1 MIEPLEQPEPLHE
14 REPPRVRLANLPTRG
29 HWLRYGQADR
39 ARRDVELP
47 RIWLKRDDQTGSELM
62 GNKVRKLE
70 YLMAEAVAQDATHVI
85 TCGGEQSNH
94 ARATAFAAA
103 QLGLKSIL
111 ILRTDDPE
119 NPPAATGNILLD
131 RLVGAELQWISR
143 AAWRDRTQLLG
154 EAAARVRRGGDRP
167 YVVPEGGSNAL
178 GSWGY
183 IRAMYELADDLA
195 DIASPDRPVTVVYAC
210 GSGGTAAGL
219 ILGAKLLGLAE
230 RGIRL
235 AAINV
240 CDDRAYFVDAIG
252 RICAEAEARWQLG
265 AHVTEADIEIVD
277 GHVGRGYAKSRPE
290 ELATIRDVCR
300 SDGVVLD
307 PVYTGKAFHG
317 MVTELAADPGRFG
330 AAIAFLHTGGLFGLF
345 APSDIAAVL

>member
-1 MIEPLEQPEPLHE
+1 MAHLIEALHD
-14 REPPRVRLANLPTRG
+14 REPPRIRLANQPTRG
-29 HWLRYGQADR
+29 HWLRYGQTDR
-39 ARRDVELP
+39 P
-47 RIWLKRDDQTGSELM
+47 RNGNDRFKIWMKRDDQTGSELS

-70 YLMAEAVAQDATHVI
+70 YLMAEALAQDATHVI

-94 ARATAFAAA
+94 ARATALAAA

-143 AAWRDRTQLLG
+143 PAWRDRTQLLA
-154 EAAARVRRGGDRP
+154 EAAERVRRAGDRP
-167 YVVPEGGSNAL
+167 YVIPEGGSSAL

-183 IRAMYELADDLA
+183 LRAMHELADDLCGVA
-195 DIASPDRPVTVVYAC
+195 TPDHPVTVVYAC
-210 GSGGTAAGL
+210 GSGGTGAGL
-219 ILGAKLLGLAE
+219 ILGAKLLGLDK
-230 RGIRL
+230 RGIRV
-235 AAINV
+235 AGVNV
-240 CDDRAYFVDAIG
+240 CDDRAYFVDQIS
-252 RICAEAEARWQLG
+252 RICAEVEARWQLDV
-265 AHVTEADIEIVD
+265 HVTEADIDIVD

-300 SDGVVLD
+300 ADGIVLD

-317 MVTELAADPGRFG
+317 VVSELAADPRRFG
-330 AAIAFLHTGGLFGLF
+330 AAVAFIHTGGIYGLF
-345 APSDIAAVL
+345 APSDIASVL

>member
-1 MIEPLEQPEPLHE
+1 MTDTLEPLHE

-29 HWLRYGQADR
+29 HWLRYGQTDR
-39 ARRDVELP
+39 P
-47 RIWLKRDDQTGSELM
+47 RGETERFRVWVKRDDQTGSELM

-70 YLMAEAVAQDATHVI
+70 YLMAEAVAEGATHVI

-103 QLGLKSIL
+103 QLGLSSIL

-143 AAWRDRTQLLG
+143 AAWRDRNQLLA
-154 EAAARVRRGGDRP
+154 EAADRVRRAGDRP
-167 YVVPEGGSNAL
+167 YVIPEGGSNAL

-183 IRAMYELADDLA
+183 LRCAHELAADLA
-195 DIASPDRPVTVVYAC
+195 GIASPDQPVTVVYAC

-219 ILGAKLLGLAE
+219 ILGARLLGFAE

-240 CDDRAYFVDAIG
+240 CDDRAYFVDAIS

-265 AHVTEADIEIVD
+265 AGVTETDIAIVD

-300 SDGVVLD
+300 SDGIVLD

-317 MVTELAADPGRFG
+317 MVTELAADPQRFG
-330 AAIAFLHTGGLFGLF
+330 SAIAFLHTGGLFGLF
-345 APSDIAAVL
+345 APSDIAEVL

>member
-1 MIEPLEQPEPLHE
+1 MIDLLHE
-14 REPPRVRLANLPTRG
+14 REPPRVRLAHLPTRG
-29 HWLRYGQADR
+29 HWLRYGQTDR
-39 ARRDVELP
+39 ARSAAERFK
-47 RIWLKRDDQTGSELM
+47 IWVKRDDQTGSELS
-62 GNKVRKLE
+62 GNNVRKLE
-70 YLMAEAVAQDATHVI
+70 YLMAEALAQNATHVI

-103 QLGLKSIL
+103 QLGLRSIL

-119 NPPAATGNILLD
+119 NPPPATGNILLD

-143 AAWRDRTQLLG
+143 SAWRDRNQLLA
-154 EAAARVRRGGDRP
+154 EAAERVRRAGARP
-167 YVVPEGGSNAL
+167 YVIPEGGSSAL

-183 IRAMYELADDLA
+183 IRAMHELAEDLQG
-195 DIASPDRPVTVVYAC
+195 IAAPDHPVTVVYAC

-219 ILGAKLLGLAE
+219 ILGAKLLGLSQ

-235 AAINV
+235 AAVNV
-240 CDDRAYFVDAIG
+240 CDDRAYFVDVIR
-252 RICAEAEARWQLG
+252 RICADAEARWQLG
-265 AHVTEADIEIVD
+265 TGVTDADIDIVD

-300 SDGVVLD
+300 GDGIVLD

-317 MVTELAADPGRFG
+317 MVSELAADPRRFG
-330 AAIAFLHTGGLFGLF
+330 AAVAFLHTGGLFGLF
-345 APSDIAAVL
+345 GASDITQVL

>member
-1 MIEPLEQPEPLHE
+1 MIDPLHE
-14 REPPRVRLANLPTRG
+14 REPPRVPLANQPTRG
-29 HWLRYGQADR
+29 HWLRYGQTDR
-39 ARRDVELP
+39 P
-47 RIWLKRDDQTGSELM
+47 RGDAERFKIWLKRDDQTGSELM

-70 YLMAEAVAQDATHVI
+70 YLMAEAVAEGATHVI

-103 QLGLKSIL
+103 QLGMKSLL

-143 AAWRDRTQLLG
+143 PAWRDRNQLLA
-154 EAAARVRRGGDRP
+154 EAAERVRRGGDRP
-167 YVVPEGGSNAL
+167 YIVPEGGSNAL

-183 IRAMYELADDLA
+183 IRAMHELADDLA
-195 DIASPDRPVTVVYAC
+195 GIASPEHPVTVVYAC
-210 GSGGTAAGL
+210 GSGGTGAGL
-219 ILGAKLLGLAE
+219 ILGAKLLKLAE
-230 RGIRL
+230 RGIRV
-235 AAINV
+235 AGVNV
-240 CDDRAYFVDAIG
+240 CDDRAYFVDVIG
-252 RICAEAEARWQLG
+252 RICGEAEARWQLG
-265 AHVTEADIEIVD
+265 THVTEADIELVD

-300 SDGVVLD
+300 SDGIVLD

-317 MVTELAADPGRFG
+317 VVAELTADPARFG
-330 AAIAFLHTGGLFGLF
+330 AAVAFIHTGGMFGLF
-345 APSDIAAVL
+345 APSEIAAVL

>member
-1 MIEPLEQPEPLHE
+1 MTERIHA
-14 REPPRVRLANLPTRG
+14 REPARIRLANLPTRG
-29 HWLRYGQADR
+29 HWMRYGQTDR
-39 ARRDVELP
+39 P
-47 RIWLKRDDQTGSELM
+47 RGETERVKIWIKRDDHTGSELM

-103 QLGLKSIL
+103 QLGMKSLL

-119 NPPAATGNILLD
+119 NPPPATGNILLD

-143 AAWRDRTQLLG
+143 PAWRDRNRLLD
-154 EAAARVRRGGDRP
+154 EAAERVRRAGDRP

-183 IRAMYELADDLA
+183 LRAMHELAADL
-195 DIASPDRPVTVVYAC
+195 DGIAAPDRPVTVVYAC

-219 ILGAKLLGLAE
+219 ILGAKLLRLAD

-235 AAINV
+235 AAVNV
-240 CDDRAYFVDAIG
+240 CDDRAYFVDVIS

-265 AHVTEADIEIVD
+265 AQVTEADIQILD
-277 GHVGRGYAKSRPE
+277 GHVGRGYARSRPE

-317 MVTELAADPGRFG
+317 MVSELAAEPGRFG

-345 APSDIAAVL
+345 APSEIASVL

>member
-1 MIEPLEQPEPLHE
+1 MFDSIHD

-39 ARRDVELP
+39 QRGEGERFP
-47 RIWLKRDDQTGSELM
+47 IWVKRDDHTGSELM

-70 YLMAEAVAQDATHVI
+70 YLMAEALAQGATHVI

-103 QLGLKSIL
+103 QLGLRSIL

-119 NPPAATGNILLD
+119 NPPQPTGNILLD

-143 AAWRDRTQLLG
+143 PAWRDRNQLLA
-154 EAAARVRRGGDRP
+154 EAAERVRRAGNRP
-167 YVVPEGGSNAL
+167 YVIPEGGSNAL

-183 IRAMYELADDLA
+183 LRAAHELATDLGG
-195 DIASPDRPVTVVYAC
+195 IASPDQPATIIYAC
-210 GSGGTAAGL
+210 GSAGTGAGL
-219 ILGAKLLGLAE
+219 ILGAKLLGFAE
-230 RGIRL
+230 RGIRV
-235 AAINV
+235 AGVNV
-240 CDDRAYFVDAIG
+240 CDDRPYFVDAIS
-252 RICAEAEARWQLG
+252 RICGDVEARWQLG
-265 AHVTEADIEIVD
+265 ADVTDADIDIVD
-277 GHVGRGYAKSRPE
+277 GHVGRGYARSRPE

-300 SDGVVLD
+300 SDGIVLD

-317 MVTELAADPGRFG
+317 MLTELAADPSRFG
-330 AAIAFLHTGGLFGLF
+330 ATAAFLHTGGVFGLF
-345 APSDIAAVL
+345 APSDIADVL